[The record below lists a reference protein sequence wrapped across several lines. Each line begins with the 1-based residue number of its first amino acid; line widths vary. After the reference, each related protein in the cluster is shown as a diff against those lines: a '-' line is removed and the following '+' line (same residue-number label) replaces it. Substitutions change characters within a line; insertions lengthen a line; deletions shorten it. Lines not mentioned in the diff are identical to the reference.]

1 MDFIFNRQIIGGIVP
16 ALLTVSILV
25 EICFAQNVPAYF
37 VFGDSLVDPGN
48 NNYIVTLAKANYI
61 PNGIDFGMPTGRFT
75 NGRTVVDI
83 IGNFSPG
90 QELGFKDYVPPYLA
104 PTTAGAVMLQGVN
117 YASGGG
123 GILNETGK
131 IFGGRLNLDAQI
143 DNFANSRQDIISS
156 IGAPEAL
163 TLFGKAF
170 FFVTI
175 GSNDFLDNYL
185 IPVISAVK
193 QKLVTPNVFVGAMIS
208 RYRLQLMRLY
218 NLGARKI
225 IVANVGRI
233 GCVPYQR
240 DINLFTGDACVSFSN
255 QLDQLFNAEL
265 KSLITDL
272 STNLQGSK
280 FVYADAYS
288 IVEDIQ
294 KNYISYGEYAEG
306 FENANSACCYLVG
319 RFEGLTPCG
328 SLSKVC
334 SDRSKYVFWD
344 PFHPTEATI
353 MFSLQGISWM
363 VTPMTYTHE
372 HWATCSIV
380 IKA

>member
-1 MDFIFNRQIIGGIVP
+1 MAFILNRQIIGGIVP

-48 NNYIVTLAKANYI
+48 NNYIVSLAKANHI

-75 NGRTVVDI
+75 NGRTI
-83 IGNFSPG
+83 
-90 QELGFKDYVPPYLA
+90 ELGFKDYLPPYLA
-104 PTTAGAVMLQGVN
+104 PTTAGAVILRGVN

-123 GILNETGK
+123 GILNDTGK

-163 TLFGKAF
+163 TLFGKAVF
-170 FFVTI
+170 FATI

-185 IPVISAVK
+185 TPVISAVK
-193 QKLVTPNVFVGAMIS
+193 QKLVTPNVFVGVMIS

-225 IVANVGRI
+225 IVANVGPI
-233 GCVPYQR
+233 GCIPYQR
-240 DINLFTGDACVSFSN
+240 DINLATGDECVSFSN
-255 QLDQLFNAEL
+255 QLAQLFNAEL
-265 KSLITDL
+265 KSLITDV

-288 IVEDIQ
+288 IVEDIL
-294 KNYISYGEYAEG
+294 KNYISYGEYAED
-306 FENANSACCYLVG
+306 FIA
-319 RFEGLTPCG
+319 
-328 SLSKVC
+328 
-334 SDRSKYVFWD
+334 RSHRIGV
-344 PFHPTEATI
+344 
-353 MFSLQGISWM
+353 S
-363 VTPMTYTHE
+363 
-372 HWATCSIV
+372 
-380 IKA
+380 